1 MTSSILST
9 VLYGVAYRGSVLGPI
24 LFVLYTTAL
33 LQLVRDD
40 GLLPH
45 AYADVT
51 QILGIGH
58 PLEADRL
65 QNVWTPCHHGWLL
78 IGCSLTRKLE
88 HSPGGVLETGP
99 LLLQDHKSGT
109 VCRPISDHVR
119 SLSYGQ
125 FRRLLKTFLF
135 RQ

>member
-65 QNVWTPCHHGWLL
+65 QNDVSACLDAVSSWMAANWLQL
-78 IGCSLTRKLE
+78 NQETRTLTRW
-88 HSPGGVLETGP
+88 SFGDRTFAAAGP
-99 LLLQDHKSGT
+99 
-109 VCRPISDHVR
+109 
-119 SLSYGQ
+119 
-125 FRRLLKTFLF
+125 
-135 RQ
+135 